1 MGAERVRDGHRIA
14 QLLASELESG
24 ATDDALAVTDAD
36 PEVEPTADG
45 ALAYRVV
52 AERADEPVA
61 SVFVQPDRAYIEFRA
76 APDTAAAAADEA
88 GLRVRPKAVEPPRT
102 VVFVEDGAQVKWVLG
117 AFEAVL
123 DATSAGE

>member
-24 ATDDALAVTDAD
+24 ATHDVLAVTDAD
-36 PEVEPTADG
+36 PEVEPTPDG

-52 AERADEPVA
+52 DERADAPIA
-61 SVFVQPDRAYIEFRA
+61 SVFVQPDRAYIEFRS
-76 APDTAAAAADEA
+76 APDTAATAADEA

-117 AFEAVL
+117 TFETVL